1 MKINDST
8 QSYFHRDMVEFCKD
22 VRLWLAEDEQN
33 VVAVHCKGGK
43 GRTGTMISTYLIH
56 TELFQA
62 AEVNI
67 LSSELFTAQGRVDL
81 NIEKFQSCT
90 LLRYR
95 YT

>member
-1 MKINDST
+1 MSMKIIDST
-8 QSYFHRDMVEFCKD
+8 QSFFHRDMVEFCKD

-62 AEVNI
+62 AEVNTI
-67 LSSELFTAQGRVDL
+67 ELFTAQGRVDL
-81 NIEKFQSCT
+81 NIEKLQSCT
-90 LLRYR
+90 L
-95 YT
+95 